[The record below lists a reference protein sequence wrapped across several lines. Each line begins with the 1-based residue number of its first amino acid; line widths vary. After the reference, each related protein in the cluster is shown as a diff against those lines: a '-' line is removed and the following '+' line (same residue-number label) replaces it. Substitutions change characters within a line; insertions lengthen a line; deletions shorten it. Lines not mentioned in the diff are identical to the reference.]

1 MNPDKL
7 NRLTET
13 RQKLG
18 RFLRVISEFLEIALA
33 VVILVGII
41 IRFVHLPQAFSLL
54 LSGESID
61 LMGFVDFIV
70 DSVIAIEL
78 VHLLCQPNLDSVVEI
93 LMVAITREIITMEQD
108 PKGTLI
114 YVLALGLVFVI
125 RRFMFVDKLDRHDGD
140 FSLSSMKEH
149 LLHKKNHEKQTAAK
163 EDSDAEASEKADYM
177 EIQQ

>member
-1 MNPDKL
+1 MKPDTMN
-7 NRLTET
+7 RFTEK

-18 RFLRVISEFLEIALA
+18 RFLRIISEFLEIALA
-33 VVILVGII
+33 VVILIGIL
-41 IRFVHLPQAFSLL
+41 IRFVHIPQAFSLL

-61 LMGFVDFIV
+61 LMEFVDFIV

-114 YVLALGLVFVI
+114 YVIALGLVFVI
-125 RRFMFVDKLDRHDGD
+125 RRFMFVDKLDRHDSD

-149 LLHKKNHEKQTAAK
+149 LLHKKNCEKHAADK
-163 EDSDAEASEKADYM
+163 EAAGSENTEKTDYM
-177 EIQQ
+177 EIKQ